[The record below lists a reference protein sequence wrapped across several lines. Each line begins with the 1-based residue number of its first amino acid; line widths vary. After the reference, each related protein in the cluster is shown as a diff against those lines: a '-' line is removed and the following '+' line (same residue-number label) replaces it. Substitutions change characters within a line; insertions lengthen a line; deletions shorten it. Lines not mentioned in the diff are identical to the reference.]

1 MTDHGASAS
10 EAGFCERAE
19 GMRTVLSWLTALML
33 VVSAVGLVLGGHYV
47 KALANQFRDGVHK
60 VVPAETHA
68 EAGQVAIQ
76 ESEDELVKA
85 HLAMSKE
92 LESVPEKEAELT
104 KLQQSE
110 AELVAKLELSK
121 SLLKTEMVDSKD
133 LPGLSNDVELLV
145 TALKDV
151 RSKKTDLLRFL
162 QGLKERH
169 AKFTRD
175 ARELLDKL
183 DNAKL
188 KLAEGVAKQHSEQA
202 KALLAKA
209 NQSAEKLK
217 GLTTF
222 LVDRSEV
229 LEQIRTPQLSDQ
241 MSTTHTVE
249 NLINVIDVALK

>member
-1 MTDHGASAS
+1 
-10 EAGFCERAE
+10 
-19 GMRTVLSWLTALML
+19 ML

-110 AELVAKLELSK
+110 AELLAKLAHAK
-121 SLLKTEMVDSKD
+121 SLLKTEMMVDSKD
-133 LPGLSNDVELLV
+133 LPGLSNDVQLLV
-145 TALKDV
+145 TALNDV
-151 RSKKTDLLRFL
+151 RAKRGDLLSFL
-162 QGLKERH
+162 QGVQERH

-217 GLTTF
+217 GLTT
-222 LVDRSEV
+222 LVDRSDV

-249 NLINVIDVALK
+249 NLINEIDVALK